1 MENVHDV
8 QILRDLA
15 KRYVEAC
22 SKEVQDERRDLWRKH
37 NSLIRTR
44 PPIYVRAFAWTEV
57 PESGLECEEPFW
69 RRHESWLRQMVYR
82 DGFGDDYILEPWIT
96 QNATY
101 VTPPEGLWGVPI
113 GRIPSPEP
121 RGSWLY
127 DPPLKALTDIE
138 KLVPPQHVIDQDAT
152 ARNVARLHAAV
163 GDVLE
168 VNVCRA
174 PAYRMWH
181 ADLST
186 DLAYLRGLEQVMWD
200 MHDHPQWLH
209 ELLEFMRDGVLR
221 THEQAEQN
229 GDWHLADHQNQAITY
244 AMELDD
250 PQANGPSVTRDKLWT
265 FVASQEMAQVSPAM
279 HDEFMLSHQ
288 RPIMEKFGLAAYGCC
303 EDLTY
308 KIDMLRKIPN
318 LRRIAVSPFANVRK
332 CAEQIGDD
340 YVFSWRPS
348 PAEMV
353 STQFDADFVRKHVRE
368 ALDIASEYGCHAD
381 ITLKDVETVQ
391 HQPDRIHKWT
401 RIVREIVEDYG

>member
-1 MENVHDV
+1 MENAHDI
-8 QILRDLA
+8 QIIRDLA
-15 KRYVEAC
+15 NWYAEAC
-22 SKEVQDERRDLWRKH
+22 NKPVQDERRDLWRKH

-44 PPIYVRAFAWTEV
+44 PLIYIRAFAWSEV
-57 PESGLECEEPFW
+57 PESRLECADPFW
-69 RRHESWLRQMVYR
+69 RGHENWLRQMLYR
-82 DGFGDDYILEPWIT
+82 DSFGDDYILEPWIT
-96 QNATY
+96 QEATRIL
-101 VTPPEGLWGVPI
+101 PPGGVWGVPV

-127 DPPLKALTDIE
+127 DPPLKDLDDVK
-138 KLVPPQHVIDQDAT
+138 KLVPPQHVIDEQDT
-152 ARNVARLHAAV
+152 ARHVERLQEAV
-163 GDVLE
+163 GDILT

-181 ADLST
+181 GDLST

-209 ELLEFMRDGVLR
+209 DLLAFMRDGVLR
-221 THEQAEQN
+221 AHEQAEQN
-229 GDWHLADHQNQAITY
+229 GDWHLADHQNQAIAY

-250 PQANGPSVTRDKLWT
+250 PQANGPTVTRDKLWT

-279 HDEFMLSHQ
+279 HDAFMLSYQ
-288 RPIMEKFGLAAYGCC
+288 LPIMEKFGLAAYGCC

-308 KIDMLRKIPN
+308 KIDILRKIPN
-318 LRRIAVSPFANVRK
+318 LRRIAVTPFADVRK
-332 CAEQIGDD
+332 CAEQIGGD

-348 PAEMV
+348 PSDMV
-353 STQFDADFVRKHVRE
+353 STQFDPDFVRNHVRE
-368 ALDIASEYGCHAD
+368 ALDIASQNGCHVD

-391 HQPDRIHKWT
+391 HQPDRIPKWT